1 MVETKSLDQLRIRV
15 NYIKK
20 QLSKNNENTRIR
32 EDNKDN
38 KLILEKFN
46 NYEKWTSSE
55 VQLFDEGCQQF
66 SKDYRKISQHVKTKT
81 ANQVRSHSF
90 FVQSQKDIR
99 MLQLA
104 PVEALD
110 SQQ

>member
-20 QLSKNNENTRIR
+20 QLSKNNENTRIS
-32 EDNKDN
+32 EANKDN
-38 KLILEKFN
+38 RMILEKFN
-46 NYEKWTSSE
+46 NYEKWTSRE

-66 SKDYRKISQHVKTKT
+66 SKDYKKISQHVKTKT
-81 ANQVRSHSF
+81 ANQVRSRLF
-90 FVQSQKDIR
+90 LFQSQNATR
-99 MLQLA
+99 MLPVA

-110 SQQ
+110 TQQ